1 MLMRNKINLNYIKK
15 QIKSKKG
22 FALLGTL
29 ILVFVVSTFGIAL
42 LTMTQNDIKLSTLQ
56 KASKETF
63 YIAESGIEHAI
74 SYLESMGTPNFASP
88 TNPFLTA
95 ENGGYLDMGNGK
107 YKVTIESATTF
118 SYIIQSTGERS
129 WTNTSGKISK
139 TIESKVILENFAMYA
154 YFSDSELFPPD
165 IDAGYGGQPIWFNGN
180 DHISGPLHSND
191 RLHMSGTPTFDGSVT
206 SHWVNPTDPL
216 DVSWDAYDSQT
227 SPNFLGT
234 PPYKGGV
241 DRIELPQFRQI
252 TDPTDPKSLQR
263 IAAGSEDF
271 INNNGNGAYVPN
283 DGSNVTD
290 GIWVKGKVENLILG
304 TDPQGNSQIIVEQT
318 GGDNKTTIITTVK
331 TPVTIDS
338 TTYPSGTT
346 LVDVYKGTNHTYS
359 NYNGFTNG
367 VLFVNGEV
375 KNLQSTAGDGGV
387 KGKLTIASDS
397 TITIG
402 DNILY
407 KTKVDNPNCFD
418 VPVGTY
424 PVIPDSLGLVSE
436 GNIMIKKTTTS
447 NDMEIDAIIMA
458 LGTSFYYEG
467 WNNTLKGNLTVHGSF
482 IQKQRGPIGQFNSGG
497 KVHGYT
503 KNYNFDTR
511 MSINNPGLGQAL
523 PPYFP
528 TTGKYIKLY
537 WKEVD

>member
-1 MLMRNKINLNYIKK
+1 MLMRNKINSNFIIK
-15 QIKSKKG
+15 QIKNKKG

-74 SYLESMGTPNFASP
+74 SYLENLGTPNFPSLHY
-88 TNPFLTA
+88 LTE
-95 ENGGYLDMGNGK
+95 ENDHYIDIGNGK
-107 YKVTIESATTF
+107 YKASIQSATTTF
-118 SYIIQSTGERS
+118 SYIIQSTGERP
-129 WTNTSGKISK
+129 WTNSSGKISK

-154 YFSDSELFPPD
+154 YFSDNELFPD
-165 IDAGYGGQPIWFNGN
+165 HIDPSYHNQKIWFYGN
-180 DHISGPLHSND
+180 DLIGGPLHSND
-191 RLHMSGTPTFDGSVT
+191 RLHMAGTPTFEGPVT
-206 SHWVNPTDPL
+206 SAWVNPTDPS
-216 DVSWDAYDSQT
+216 DVSWEAYDSQT
-227 SPNFLGT
+227 TPNFLGD
-234 PPYKGGV
+234 PPYEGGV
-241 DRIELPQFRQI
+241 NRIELPKYRKI
-252 TDPTDPKSLQR
+252 TDPTDSKSLQR
-263 IAAGSEDF
+263 IAAGSENL
-271 INNNGNGAYVPN
+271 INTPPNGNGVYVPN

-290 GIWVKGKVENLILG
+290 GIWVKGDVKSLVLG
-304 TDPQGNSQIIVEQT
+304 TDSQGNSQIIVDRT
-318 GGDNKTTIITTVK
+318 DSDNKKTTITTVE
-331 TPVTIDS
+331 TPVSIGGVI
-338 TTYPSGTT
+338 YPSGTT
-346 LVDVYKGTNHTYS
+346 VIDVYQGTTHYYYNYS
-359 NYNGFTNG
+359 GFTNG

-387 KGKLTIASDS
+387 RGKLTIASNN

-402 DNILY
+402 NNILY
-407 KTKVDNPNCFD
+407 ETRVDNPNCFN

-424 PVIPDSLGLVSE
+424 PNIPDSLGLVSE
-436 GNIMIKKTTTS
+436 GDIKIAS
-447 NDMEIDAIIMA
+447 NAPTNLEINAILMA

-467 WNNTLKGNLTVHGSF
+467 WKNKLQGTLTVHGSF
-482 IQKQRGPIGQFNSGG
+482 IQKQRGPVGTFNSWR
-497 KVHGYT
+497 KQSGYT
-503 KNYNFDTR
+503 KDYQFDTR

>member
-1 MLMRNKINLNYIKK
+1 MRNKINLNYIKK

-74 SYLESMGTPNFASP
+74 SYLEEMGTPNFATP
-88 TNPFLTA
+88 TNPFFTE
-95 ENGGYLDMGNGK
+95 ENSGYLDMGNGK
-107 YKVTIESATTF
+107 YKVTIESYNTF
-118 SYIIQSTGERS
+118 SYIIQSTGERP
-129 WTNTSGKISK
+129 WTNSSGKISK
-139 TIESKVILENFAMYA
+139 TIESKVTLENFAMYA
-154 YFSDSELFPPD
+154 YFSDNELFPED
-165 IDAGYGGQPIWFNGN
+165 IDHSYGGQKIWFYGN
-180 DHISGPLHSND
+180 DHIGGPLHSNE
-191 RLHMSGTPTFDGSVT
+191 RLHMAGTPTFEGPVT
-206 SHWVNPTDPL
+206 SAWVNPATKPP
-216 DVSWDAYDSQT
+216 DVSWEAYDSQT
-227 SPNFLGT
+227 KPTFGSGYT
-234 PPYKGGV
+234 GGV
-241 DRIELPQFRQI
+241 DIIPLPQYREI
-252 TDPTDPKSLQR
+252 SKPDDPKSLQR
-263 IAAGSEDF
+263 IAAGSKEF
-271 INNNGNGAYVPN
+271 IDTHEHENGAYVPD
-283 DGSNVTD
+283 DGFNNVTG

-318 GGDNKTTIITTVK
+318 GGVNKTTTITEIE
-331 TPVTIDS
+331 TPVTIDGK
-338 TTYPSGTT
+338 TYPSGTT
-346 LVDVYKGTNHTYS
+346 LVDYLQGTEHTYDPYS
-359 NYNGFTNG
+359 GYPNG
-367 VLFVNGEV
+367 VLYVNGEV
-375 KNLQSTAGDGGV
+375 KNLKSTTGGL

-407 KTKVDNPNCFD
+407 KTRVDDPTCFD
-418 VPVGTY
+418 VTEEDPY
-424 PVIPDSLGLVSE
+424 PIIPDSLGLVSE
-436 GNIMIKKTTTS
+436 GNIMIAS
-447 NDMEIDAIIMA
+447 DAPPNLEINAILMA

-467 WNNTLKGNLTVHGSF
+467 WNNPPPKGDLTVHGSF
-482 IQKQRGPIGQFNSGG
+482 IQTQRGPVGTFNSWG
-497 KVHGYT
+497 KVSGYT

-511 MSINNPGLGQAL
+511 MSANNPGLGEAL